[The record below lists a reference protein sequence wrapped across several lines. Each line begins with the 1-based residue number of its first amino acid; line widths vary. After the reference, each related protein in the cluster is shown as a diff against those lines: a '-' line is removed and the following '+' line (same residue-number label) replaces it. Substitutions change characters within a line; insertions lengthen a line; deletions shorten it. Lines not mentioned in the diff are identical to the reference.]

1 MNGHSGLQNERPKT
15 KLFGFNIFLTLL
27 GIFLLT
33 NWRMIGPFVLLV
45 ASMTLSRTWIVGKAD
60 FVLMIMRVADED
72 FIDVHDEHKSKH
84 SNNHGEWEI
93 AVAMQITRRSNML
106 IFLIKIQIKV
116 KNSLGDD
123 VQ

>member
-1 MNGHSGLQNERPKT
+1 
-15 KLFGFNIFLTLL
+15 
-27 GIFLLT
+27 
-33 NWRMIGPFVLLV
+33 MIGPFILLV
-45 ASMTLSRTWIVGKAD
+45 SSMTLSRTWIVGKAD
-60 FVLMIMRVADED
+60 FVLMIMRVANED
-72 FIDVHDEHKSKH
+72 FIDVHDEHESKH
-84 SNNHGEWEI
+84 SNYHGEWEI

>member
-1 MNGHSGLQNERPKT
+1 
-15 KLFGFNIFLTLL
+15 
-27 GIFLLT
+27 
-33 NWRMIGPFVLLV
+33 MIGPFVLLV

-106 IFLIKIQIKV
+106 IFLIEIQIKV